1 VAGPDVLRL
10 EAREFLGPTRW
21 RWVLLDARGVFLADQ
36 QVDLDPQSL
45 EYRAMTR
52 LQFSVRWHADPQ
64 RPLASEAEL
73 LDRVGRWMGDQVL
86 GAVGEALVEQSPATA
101 LVVVPTGAEV
111 LLHWPLEL
119 AWADGAP
126 LAVQDVSLVFDIG
139 ANGQRPAKAPV
150 DQRLRMLAVFS
161 LPADDPLL
169 VLRQQRHELIRS
181 VDRIALTKG
190 KAIELVTLQY
200 GVTRERLR
208 RVLEEGEGWD
218 LVHFS
223 GHGLATELVLEG
235 VAGARDPVPT
245 EQVLR
250 LLRPGRRRLKLLVLS
265 SCDSGAAAGN
275 EALRVGESGADP
287 AGAEPDGPAPL
298 PALALAAVQQL
309 DCAVMGMRYRVGD
322 DFSIRLA
329 QYLYDSLLGDGN
341 LLPRALQLALP
352 EALGERPEPG
362 SPPLSVATP
371 ALFGRR
377 AVDLSLAP
385 PAAPAPTFSVANTKM
400 AFFPPESER
409 FVGRIE
415 SMITASGVLAGQDGD
430 TGMLFHADGPTGKTA
445 CALELAYRY
454 QVRFQGLA
462 WHQAPT
468 DEGNLAGALRQLAI
482 DLEHQLRGFAMV
494 DALASRA
501 ALDDFLPRLTELLER
516 HAILVVL
523 DGIGSLLTPD
533 GGWRDPWWELL
544 ITAMLDHTGLSRL
557 VVSSQRLPASL
568 PSRLLVVP
576 VPPLGPLEVLLLAR
590 QLPNLGGLLRGRSDV
605 SMSRVV
611 PLLAD
616 TLAAAQGLPGVVAA
630 IDEQL
635 PSLDTLQELPARVA
649 ELAPPTTPDAAA
661 AAAGREQYLPLLR
674 DWTRGVGQP

>member
-1 VAGPDVLRL
+1 VVGPDVLRL
-10 EAREFLGPTRW
+10 EAREFVGPTRW
-21 RWVLLDARGVFLADQ
+21 RWVLSDARGVFLADQ
-36 QVDLDPQSL
+36 QVDLDPQSP
-45 EYRAMTR
+45 EFKAMTR
-52 LQFSVRWHADPQ
+52 LQFRVRWQADPQ
-64 RPLASEAEL
+64 RPLASEAEF
-73 LDRVGRWMGDQVL
+73 LDRVGRWMGQQVL
-86 GAVGEALVEQSPATA
+86 GEVGEALVERSPATA

-111 LLHWPLEL
+111 LVHWPLEL
-119 AWADGAP
+119 AWAEGAP
-126 LAVQDVSLVFDIG
+126 LAVQDVSLVLDVG
-139 ANGQRPAKAPV
+139 ADGQRPAKAPI

-161 LPADDPLL
+161 LPAEDPLL
-169 VLRQQRHELIRS
+169 VLRQQRHELVRLI
-181 VDRIALTKG
+181 DRIALTKG
-190 KAIELVTLQY
+190 KAIERVTLQY

-235 VAGARDPVPT
+235 AGGTRDPVPT

-250 LLRPGRRRLKLLVLS
+250 LLRPGRSRLKLLVLS

-275 EALRVGESGADP
+275 EALRVGEAGADQ
-287 AGAEPDGPAPL
+287 AGAEPDEPAPL

-309 DCAVMGMRYRVGD
+309 DCAVLGMRYRVGD

-329 QYLYDSLLGDGN
+329 QHLYDSLLGDEN

-352 EALGERPEPG
+352 KALGERPEPG

-377 AVDLSLAP
+377 AVDLSLSP

-400 AFFPPESER
+400 AFFPPEPDR
-409 FVGRIE
+409 FVGRIQP
-415 SMITASGVLAGQDGD
+415 MTTASRVLAGHDGD
-430 TGMLFHADGPTGKTA
+430 TGVLFAADGPTGKTA
-445 CALELAYRY
+445 CALEVVYRY
-454 QVRFQGLA
+454 EDRFQALA

-482 DLEHQLRGFAMV
+482 DLERQLRGFAMV

-533 GGWRDPWWELL
+533 GRWRDPWWELL

-557 VVSSQRLPASL
+557 VVSSRRRPASL
-568 PSRLLVVP
+568 PARLLVVP
-576 VPPLGPLEVLLLAR
+576 VPPLAPLEALLLAR
-590 QLPNLGGLLRGRSDV
+590 QLPNLGGLLRGHTNV
-605 SMSRVV
+605 SMGGVV

-616 TLAAAQGLPGVVAA
+616 ALAAAQGLPGVIAA
-630 IDEQL
+630 IDRQF
-635 PSLDTLQELPARVA
+635 PARDTLEELPARVA
-649 ELAPPTTPDAAA
+649 ELARPATPDAAA
-661 AAAGREQYLPLLR
+661 PGREQYLALLQE
-674 DWTRGVGQP
+674 WTRGVGQP

>member
-10 EAREFLGPTRW
+10 EARDVLGPTRW
-21 RWVLLDARGVFLADQ
+21 RWVLTDPNGVFLADHR
-36 QVDLDPQSL
+36 VDLDPQSP
-45 EYRAMTR
+45 EFKAMIR

-64 RPLASEAEL
+64 RPLASEAEFL
-73 LDRVGRWMGDQVL
+73 ARVGRWMGEQVL
-86 GAVGEALVEQSPATA
+86 GPVGETLVEQSPATA
-101 LVVVPTGAEV
+101 LAVVPAGVEV
-111 LLHWPLEL
+111 LLQWPLEL

-126 LAVQDVSLVFDIG
+126 LAVQDVSLVFDVG
-139 ANGQRPAKAPV
+139 DPDRAGPAKVPV
-150 DQRLRMLAVFS
+150 GERLRMLAVFS
-161 LPADDPLL
+161 LPADDALL

-181 VDRIALTKG
+181 IDRIALTKG
-190 KAIELVTLQY
+190 KAIQLVTLQY

-218 LVHFS
+218 VVHFS
-223 GHGLATELVLEG
+223 GHGLATELVLEAAG
-235 VAGARDPVPT
+235 GARDPVPT

-275 EALRVGESGADP
+275 EALRVGQTGTDQTDGDP
-287 AGAEPDGPAPL
+287 DQPAVL
-298 PALALAAVQQL
+298 PALALAAVRWL
-309 DCAVMGMRYRVGD
+309 DCAVLGMRYRVGD

-329 QYLYDSLLGDGN
+329 QHLYESLLGDGN
-341 LLPRALQLALP
+341 FLPRALQLALP
-352 EALGERPEPG
+352 KALGERPEPG

-377 AVDLSLAP
+377 AADLSLSPP
-385 PAAPAPTFSVANTKM
+385 PAPTPTFSVANIKM
-400 AFFPPESER
+400 AFFPAEPGL
-409 FVGRIE
+409 FVGRIQP
-415 SMITASGVLAGQDGD
+415 MTVASGVLAGQDGD
-430 TGMLFHADGPTGKTA
+430 TGVLFHADRPAGKTA

-454 QVRFQGLA
+454 EDRFQALV

-468 DEGNLAGALRQLAI
+468 DEGNLAGALRQLAV
-482 DLEHQLRGFAMV
+482 DLERQLRGLAMV
-494 DALASRA
+494 EALASRG

-516 HAILVVL
+516 HAILVAL

-544 ITAMLDHTGLSRL
+544 ITAMLNHTGLSRL
-557 VVSSQRLPASL
+557 VMSSRRRPTRLPT
-568 PSRLLVVP
+568 RLHVVP
-576 VPPLGPLEVLLLAR
+576 VRPLAPLEALLLAR
-590 QLPNLGGLLRGRSDV
+590 QLPNLGGLLRGRSDIP
-605 SMSRVV
+605 MSRAV

-616 TLAAAQGLPGVVAA
+616 ALVATQGLPGVVAA

-635 PSLDTLQELPARVA
+635 PALDTLEELPAKIA
-649 ELAPPTTPDAAA
+649 ELAPPATPDA
-661 AAAGREQYLPLLR
+661 AAAGREQYLALLR